1 MRGAAASE
9 RTKETHV
16 ADYDYDLFVI
26 GGGSGG
32 VRCARFAAG
41 YGAKVA
47 IAEERYWGGT
57 CVNVGCIPKK
67 LFVYGSHMAEELE
80 DMAGFG
86 WQVGETSFDW
96 QRLVANKND
105 EIGRLNGIYERMLRS
120 GGCEVIDGR
129 ATIVDPHTVEVAG
142 KRHTSRHLL
151 VATGGWP
158 YVPHFMGCEHAV
170 TSNELFFLEKLP
182 KKMVIVGGG
191 YIAVEFAG
199 IFNGLGVEVT
209 QLYRRNLF
217 LRGFDRDIREFLAD
231 EMRKKGVDLHFNCDI
246 TMIEKQGDRFV
257 ATLDRGTTIE
267 ADLIV
272 YATGRHPVT
281 KGFGLEEVGVKL
293 GEDGAIVVDDMFQTS
308 VPSIYALGD
317 VVGHMELTPVA
328 LAEGM
333 AVAKNLF
340 AGETATVDYDMVP
353 TGVFSQPEVAT
364 VGLTEDDAHER
375 YGAID
380 IYTSE
385 FRTLKHTLTD
395 NTERTLMK
403 LVVDRATDRVLG
415 AHMVGTHAGELIQG
429 IAIALNAGATK
440 AVFDKTIG
448 VHPTSAEEWVTMR
461 EPVRGQEEA
470 AQ

>member
-1 MRGAAASE
+1 M
-9 RTKETHV
+9 

-41 YGAKVA
+41 YGARVA
-47 IAEERYWGGT
+47 IAEERCWGGT

-67 LFVYGSHMAEELE
+67 LFVYGSQIAEELK
-80 DMAGFG
+80 DIGGYG
-86 WQVGETSFDW
+86 WQVGDVSFDW
-96 QRLVANKND
+96 QKLVANKD
-105 EIGRLNGIYERMLRS
+105 AEIGRLNGIYDRMLRS
-120 GGCEVIDGR
+120 AGCDVFDGH
-129 ATIVDPHTVEVAG
+129 ASIVDAHSVKIG
-142 KRHTSRHLL
+142 DDQYSCRYIL

-158 YVPHFMGCEHAV
+158 HVPEFPGSEHAV
-170 TSNELFFLEKLP
+170 TSNELFFLDKLP
-182 KKMVIVGGG
+182 EKIVIVGGG

-217 LRGFDRDIREFLAD
+217 LRGFDRDIREFLAE

-246 TMIEKQGDRFV
+246 TMIEKVGDRFV
-257 ATLDRGTTIE
+257 AMMDRGTTIE
-267 ADLIV
+267 ADLIF
-272 YATGRHPVT
+272 YATGRRANT
-281 KGFGLEEVGVKL
+281 EGLGLEEAGVKL
-293 GEDGAIVVDDMFQTS
+293 AENGTVVVDKYFQTS

-317 VVGHMELTPVA
+317 VIGRMELTPVA

-333 AVAKNLF
+333 AVAKCLF
-340 AGETATVDYDMVP
+340 AGEKQTVHYDLVP
-353 TGVFSQPEVAT
+353 SGVFSQPEIGT
-364 VGLTEDDAHER
+364 VGLSEEDAHDQ
-375 YGAID
+375 YGDIE

-385 FRTLKHTLTD
+385 FRALKHTLTE
-395 NTERTLMK
+395 NHERTLMK
-403 LVVDRATDRVLG
+403 LVVDKKTDRIVG
-415 AHMVGTHAGELIQG
+415 AHMVGGHAGDLIQG
-429 IAIALNAGATK
+429 IAIAMNAGATK

>member
-1 MRGAAASE
+1 
-9 RTKETHV
+9 V
-16 ADYDYDLFVI
+16 AEYDYDLFVI

-67 LFVYGSHMAEELE
+67 LFVYASHIADELE
-80 DMAGFG
+80 DVKGFG
-86 WQVGETSFDW
+86 WEVGPASFDW
-96 QRLVANKND
+96 TKLVANKD
-105 EIGRLNGIYERMLRS
+105 QEIARLNGIYDRMLRAA
-120 GGCEVIDGR
+120 GCEVIDGH
-129 ATIVDPHTVEVAG
+129 ADIVDGHTVRVGDATY
-142 KRHTSRHLL
+142 TSRYIL

-158 YVPHFMGCEHAV
+158 YVPHFKGSEHAV

-182 KKMVIVGGG
+182 EKMVIVGGG

-217 LRGFDRDIREFLAD
+217 LRGFDRDIREFLAE

-246 TMIEKQGDRFV
+246 TMIEKAGDGFV

-267 ADLIV
+267 TDLVV
-272 YATGRHPVT
+272 YATGRRPLT
-281 KGFGLEEVGVKL
+281 EGFGLEEAGVNL
-293 GEDGAIVVDDMFQTS
+293 SETGAIVVDDDFQTS

-317 VVGHMELTPVA
+317 VIGRMELTPVA

-340 AGETATVDYDMVP
+340 AGKKVTVDYDMVP

-364 VGLTEDDAHER
+364 VGISEETARENHDT
-375 YGAID
+375 ID
-380 IYTSE
+380 VYASE
-385 FRTLKHTLTD
+385 FRALKNTLSG
-395 NTERTLMK
+395 NAERTLMK
-403 LVVDRATDRVLG
+403 LIVERDSDRVLG
-415 AHMVGTHAGELIQG
+415 AHMVGAHAGDLIQG

-470 AQ
+470 AE